1 MNSNNYAK
9 AIRATIKNDI
19 AKNTKQV
26 EEQDEKERVE
36 AEKRQAKKTISDME
50 KELGRLYIGSLD
62 IDNDLKVKANVFADP
77 EAWKYK
83 VNITYKINGKK
94 HFLSAEEDM
103 STLSSPTEMN
113 RFIRSHV
120 LDSLARVITNETFKQ
135 NQRAYKSISKEY
147 AG

>member
-1 MNSNNYAK
+1 MSVYRNTAK
-9 AIRATIKNDI
+9 KYD
-19 AKNTKQV
+19 KMV
-26 EEQDEKERVE
+26 EERIRKEA
-36 AEKRQAKKTISDME
+36 AEKSAKQRSISDME

-77 EAWKYK
+77 DKWKYK

-103 STLSSPTEMN
+103 SSLSSPTEMN

-135 NQRAYKSISKEY
+135 NQRTYKSISEEY

>member
-1 MNSNNYAK
+1 MSVYRDTAK
-9 AIRATIKNDI
+9 KYD
-19 AKNTKQV
+19 KMV
-26 EEQDEKERVE
+26 EERIRKEA
-36 AEKRQAKKTISDME
+36 AEKSAKQRSISDME

-77 EAWKYK
+77 DKWKYK

-103 STLSSPTEMN
+103 SSLSSPTEMN

-135 NQRAYKSISKEY
+135 NQRTYKSISEEY

>member
-1 MNSNNYAK
+1 MSVYRDTAK
-9 AIRATIKNDI
+9 KYD
-19 AKNTKQV
+19 KMV
-26 EEQDEKERVE
+26 EERIRREA
-36 AEKRQAKKTISDME
+36 AEKSAKQRSISDME

-77 EAWKYK
+77 DKWKYK

-103 STLSSPTEMN
+103 SALSSPTEMN

-135 NQRAYKSISKEY
+135 NQRTYKSISKEY
-147 AG
+147 TG

>member
-1 MNSNNYAK
+1 MMDSSIAINNALDRERK
-9 AIRATIKNDI
+9 RRQKVA
-19 AKNTKQV
+19 
-26 EEQDEKERVE
+26 RVE
-36 AEKRQAKKTISDME
+36 VQKRTISDME

-77 EAWKYK
+77 DKWKYK

-103 STLSSPTEMN
+103 SSLSSPPEMN

-135 NQRAYKSISKEY
+135 NQRTYKSISEEY

>member
-1 MNSNNYAK
+1 MSVYRDTAK
-9 AIRATIKNDI
+9 KYDKMVEDRIR
-19 AKNTKQV
+19 
-26 EEQDEKERVE
+26 KEA
-36 AEKRQAKKTISDME
+36 AEKSAKQRSISDME

-77 EAWKYK
+77 DKWKYK

-103 STLSSPTEMN
+103 SALSSPTEMN

-135 NQRAYKSISKEY
+135 NQRTYKSISKEY
-147 AG
+147 TG

>member
-1 MNSNNYAK
+1 MMDSSIAINNALD
-9 AIRATIKNDI
+9 R
-19 AKNTKQV
+19 
-26 EEQDEKERVE
+26 ERKRRQKVAH
-36 AEKRQAKKTISDME
+36 AEVQKRTISDME

-77 EAWKYK
+77 DKWKYK

-103 STLSSPTEMN
+103 SSLSSPTEMN

-135 NQRAYKSISKEY
+135 NQRTYKSISEEY